1 MFQISPCLASLLLTG
16 FASPFFHNGSLKC
29 EDEDEERQGVSDR
42 NFIGY
47 LLWDRTLDRT
57 MNQNIGS
64 RLKTPHLPIW
74 VTNVNHQWGV
84 LFNPKLDLMKS
95 HAAENRWVV
104 KELCQTSC
112 WRKFLKVFHVLLQ
125 WTSWE
130 KSGNNSDNWHQIFQ
144 QERQFCWQH
153 QWWWWWWWKRNWL
166 SQLLSEDQV
175 CLQIFAISNLN
186 VYSDGLVAL
195 WNGMKIHHMFRF
207 WEMLTIA
214 KLCC

>member
-1 MFQISPCLASLLLTG
+1 MRFVLEFRKEENCIWLFQISPCLASLLLTG

-112 WRKFLKVFHVLLQ
+112 WIKFVKVFYVLLQ

-130 KSGNNSDNWHQIFQ
+130 KRSAIPHQMSFTTTAKLSHRSLTVSSG
-144 QERQFCWQH
+144 RTFCQGQPPLQNLGLFKQH
-153 QWWWWWWWKRNWL
+153 QRL
-166 SQLLSEDQV
+166 
-175 CLQIFAISNLN
+175 
-186 VYSDGLVAL
+186 
-195 WNGMKIHHMFRF
+195 
-207 WEMLTIA
+207 
-214 KLCC
+214 